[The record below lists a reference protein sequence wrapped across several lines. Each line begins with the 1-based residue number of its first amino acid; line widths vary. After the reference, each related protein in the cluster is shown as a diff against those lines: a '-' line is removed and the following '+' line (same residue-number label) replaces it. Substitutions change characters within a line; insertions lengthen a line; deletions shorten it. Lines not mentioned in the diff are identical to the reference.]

1 MQSRYKKAY
10 TEVLA
15 IISCFNEEEYLKIPK
30 EKIKFFEENKDN
42 EYEFEIDPELELS
55 EQNISKEANAILI
68 TLFRD
73 YFATDRQKKVLNN
86 LLKQNQEKLE
96 EEKREKYNPDNIFKK
111 EVTET
116 EEETKEEKIEDNKQ
130 IIEYKSKE
138 SFFAK
143 FINFIKKIIEKL

>member
-1 MQSRYKKAY
+1 MKSRYSKAY

-15 IISCFNEEEYLKIPK
+15 VISCFSEEEYLKIP
-30 EKIKFFEENKDN
+30 ESKIKFFEENKDR
-42 EYEFEIDPELELS
+42 EYDFKINPEVDLF

-73 YFATDRQKKVLNN
+73 YFATDRQKEILNS

-116 EEETKEEKIEDNKQ
+116 EEIKEEKIKDNKQ

-143 FINFIKKIIEKL
+143 FINFIKKLIEKI

>member
-1 MQSRYKKAY
+1 MQNRYKRAY

-15 IISCFNEEEYLKIPK
+15 IISCFNEEEYSRIPE
-30 EKIKFFEENKDN
+30 EKIKFFEEHKDN
-42 EYEFEIDPELELS
+42 EYKFEINPELELS

-73 YFATDRQKKVLNN
+73 YFATDRQKEVLNN

-96 EEKREKYNPDNIFKK
+96 EEKREKFNPNNIFKK
-111 EVTET
+111 EVTEI
-116 EEETKEEKIEDNKQ
+116 KEKIEDNKQ
-130 IIEYKSKE
+130 LIEYKSEE

-143 FINFIKKIIEKL
+143 FINFIKKLIEKI